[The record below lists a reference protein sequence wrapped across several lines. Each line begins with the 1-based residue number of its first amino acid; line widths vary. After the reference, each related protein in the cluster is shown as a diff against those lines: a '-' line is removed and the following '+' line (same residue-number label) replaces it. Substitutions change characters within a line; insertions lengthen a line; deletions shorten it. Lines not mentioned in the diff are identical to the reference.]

1 MNGWKISCQLD
12 QSGTDQSQV
21 RLVHTR
27 QFSRLAPGAFNNC
40 FPLFWLVPWL
50 DCVDCVVIGP
60 QIFTLPMW
68 QFFTAFYW
76 KLPGEVGEHYFFFFF
91 ANCQVTMFNIFQ
103 QYWTINMLDDV
114 KFAWPGIKNGI
125 YYHNLKA
132 CRKSYNHNTMSI
144 IGKFALHKHWNN
156 WSRLGVNEGF
166 LLRNL
171 FVFPFSPKFLTT
183 LFKSYLHRFKV
194 SFPSFI
200 IQIV

>member
-76 KLPGEVGEHYFFFFF
+76 KLPGEVGEHYYFFFF

-103 QYWTINMLDDV
+103 QYWTINILDDV
-114 KFAWPGIKNGI
+114 KFGRALRMGYIITTRRPVVNRIIITLWASQENLPCINTEITGEGSELMRGFCCVICLFSHFLPNSLQPFLKVI
-125 YYHNLKA
+125 Y
-132 CRKSYNHNTMSI
+132 
-144 IGKFALHKHWNN
+144 IG
-156 WSRLGVNEGF
+156 SRLV
-166 LLRNL
+166 
-171 FVFPFSPKFLTT
+171 FLTL
-183 LFKSYLHRFKV
+183 LFK
-194 SFPSFI
+194 
-200 IQIV
+200 